1 MSYQHKVGVI
11 GWPVEHSISPQMHN
25 AALQAVGL
33 SDWFY
38 DKIAIPPD
46 IVGHSLRTLRDEGGY
61 LGLNVTV
68 PHKQAV
74 MAHVRP
80 DEIAQA
86 LGAANTIDFR
96 DNTATN
102 TDVAGLIDDLL
113 ANDVPLE
120 GENVVVLGAGG
131 AARAAVYG
139 LTRAGANVTVVNRT
153 REKAQT
159 MLADLTL
166 SAGIRSA
173 TARSAAEAVQEGMSL
188 IVNCTPV
195 GMWPN
200 ADACPW
206 PDDVPF
212 PQGVIVYDMIYRP
225 QRTRLMELAESHGG
239 RAINGL
245 GMLVRQ
251 GAASFKIW
259 TGVDAPVDV
268 MFAAAESAVFD
279 RHNESSES

>member
-1 MSYQHKVGVI
+1 MVDPHKVGVI

-33 SDWFY
+33 TDWFY

-46 IVGHSLRTLRDEGGY
+46 IIGHSLRTLRGEGGY
-61 LGLNVTV
+61 IGLNVTV

-74 MAHVRP
+74 MTHVQP
-80 DEIAQA
+80 DEIARA
-86 LGAANTIDFR
+86 LGAANTLDFR

-113 ANDVPLE
+113 ANDVPLQ
-120 GENVVVLGAGG
+120 GEQAVVLGAGG

-139 LTRAGANVTVVNRT
+139 LVRAGADVVVVNRT
-153 REKAQT
+153 RERAQT

-166 SAGIRSA
+166 TASIRLVTVM
-173 TARSAAEAVQEGMSL
+173 TAEEAVERGISL
-188 IVNCTPV
+188 MVNCTPV

-200 ADACPW
+200 VDGCPW

-212 PQGVIVYDMIYRP
+212 PQGVTVYDMIYRP
-225 QRTRLMELAESHGG
+225 RQTQLMALAAANGG
-239 RAINGL
+239 HAINGL

-251 GAASFKIW
+251 GAASFRKW
-259 TGVDAPVDV
+259 TGVDAPVEV
-268 MFAAAESAVFD
+268 MFTAAEEALLEK
-279 RHNESSES
+279 H